1 LINLD
6 AAGKGKEP
14 AAREMDTLGSAQR
27 GVTGGSEMYPIGQI
41 DLYESAGNEEVPTP
55 KNAWTHR
62 SSAGKWQLIRRQ
74 LLSPIQHAGWCVRD
88 LIS

>member
-41 DLYESAGNEEVPTP
+41 DSMNPPATKKYLLQKTHGHIVQARENGN
-55 KNAWTHR
+55 
-62 SSAGKWQLIRRQ
+62 
-74 LLSPIQHAGWCVRD
+74 
-88 LIS
+88 